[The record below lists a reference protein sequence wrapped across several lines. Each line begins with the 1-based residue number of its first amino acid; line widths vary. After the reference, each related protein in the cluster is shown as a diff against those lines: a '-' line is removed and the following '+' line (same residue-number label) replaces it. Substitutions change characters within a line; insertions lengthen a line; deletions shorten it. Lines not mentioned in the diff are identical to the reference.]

1 MAGIL
6 GFKVALCFAYFRIT
20 NRNSR
25 VAYKRVIWACMIFS
39 ILTHIGGIL
48 VLFFQC
54 SPIRKSVRPR
64 IAGKCLDN
72 AITFYVLAAISIIC
86 DLIIFLLP
94 IPLLLK
100 VQINTRRKVALI
112 AIFLLGLF
120 TTLCSIMRMVQI
132 SVIYK
137 TGNSTMLVLWGTI
150 EMNVGI
156 FLTSLPSL
164 TPLFTYFSNKAK
176 TSSYGMSSYGKGRSA
191 SNTENSAV
199 SQQTSGNYVY
209 GGPTTVERSDSQEHI
224 ISNTE
229 KGMTITKTTEI
240 QVQRLHD
247 SIGATNHKS
256 WS

>member
-39 ILTHIGGIL
+39 ILTHVGGIL

-54 SPIRKSVRPR
+54 SPVRKSVRPR

-150 EMNVGI
+150 EMNVGVSDYDDEI
-156 FLTSLPSL
+156 LRKQLADSLSTDLP
-164 TPLFTYFSNKAK
+164 
-176 TSSYGMSSYGKGRSA
+176 
-191 SNTENSAV
+191 
-199 SQQTSGNYVY
+199 
-209 GGPTTVERSDSQEHI
+209 
-224 ISNTE
+224 
-229 KGMTITKTTEI
+229 
-240 QVQRLHD
+240 
-247 SIGATNHKS
+247 HKS
-256 WS
+256 TIPDPTLHLLLKQGENEQLRNVLLWQRPIRQ